1 LPSSYSAG
9 IRVFENGLFTS
20 VAEEVVVAYTDLPSL
35 INASDLG
42 EKRGR
47 VQMAVASATRAQKT
61 GTRGSLVSHFHP
73 LAQSPENS
81 PQSNSWC
88 RGNVVKNLFVGNL
101 GSEVTHE
108 ELRRLFEAY
117 GQVVQVHIIV
127 DRDTGLPRGFAFVE
141 MTNDGEAE
149 KAIRALNGSM
159 LRDRTLDVSY
169 ARPRP
174 ERPAA

>member
-1 LPSSYSAG
+1 
-9 IRVFENGLFTS
+9 
-20 VAEEVVVAYTDLPSL
+20 
-35 INASDLG
+35 
-42 EKRGR
+42 
-47 VQMAVASATRAQKT
+47 M
-61 GTRGSLVSHFHP
+61 
-73 LAQSPENS
+73 
-81 PQSNSWC
+81 
-88 RGNVVKNLFVGNL
+88 KNLFVGNL

-141 MTNDGEAE
+141 MTNDAEAI
-149 KAIRALNGSM
+149 KALNGSI
-159 LRDRTLDVSY
+159 LRDRTLDVNY

>member
-1 LPSSYSAG
+1 VPFNLP
-9 IRVFENGLFTS
+9 VFC
-20 VAEEVVVAYTDLPSL
+20 
-35 INASDLG
+35 
-42 EKRGR
+42 R
-47 VQMAVASATRAQKT
+47 MAVRRATRTEKN
-61 GTRGSLVSHFHP
+61 GTRGSLVSQPRP
-73 LAQSPENS
+73 LAQSPGNS
-81 PQSNSWC
+81 PQLTGTD

-141 MTNDGEAE
+141 MTNDAEAE
-149 KAIRALNGSM
+149 KAIRALNGSI
-159 LRDRTLDVSY
+159 LRDRTLDVNY